1 MPQNFQKT
9 IFGNF
14 EIKISKFGKKRKNSQ
29 NFQIWKK
36 IANSGKKKTYMLA
49 AGAENYDLN

>member
-14 EIKISKFGKKRKNSQ
+14 EIKISKFGKKRKNYQ

-36 IANSGKKKTYMLA
+36 NANFEKKTLDMLA
-49 AGAENYDLN
+49 AGAENYELI

>member
-36 IANSGKKKTYMLA
+36 IANSGKKHICSPQAPKIMT
-49 AGAENYDLN
+49 